1 MKKLYSMICICG
13 LIIAMVGMISIRPAI
28 GQECV
33 PVEVDVKP
41 GRRNTI
47 RLGSWSWVP
56 IIIFSDPEAGFHAVN
71 IDVETVLING
81 NDVQP
86 LGAILIDRN
95 LDATADLVLFYLAN
109 KLNLV
114 EEEIEDGKIDI
125 TVTGNFVVGDPIDI
139 PDPEAE
145 EEIDCFEGTDTV
157 NCTIPR
163 FNFGAN
169 LGALRDRWSSR
180 RAQ

>member
-28 GQECV
+28 GQDCV

-56 IIIFSDPEAGFHAVN
+56 IIIFSDPDADFHAVN
-71 IDVETVLING
+71 IDAETVKING
-81 NDVQP
+81 EFVQP
-86 LGAILIDRN
+86 LGAMLLDRN
-95 LDATADLVLFYLAN
+95 VDATADLVLFYLAN
-109 KLNLV
+109 RLNLDA
-114 EEEIEDGKIDI
+114 EAIEDGKIAI
-125 TVTGNFVVGDPIDI
+125 TVEGDFVVDPL
-139 PDPEAE
+139 AE
-145 EEIDCFEGTDTV
+145 EEVIDCFVGTDTV
-157 NCTIPR
+157 NCTVPR
-163 FNFGAN
+163 FNFESNPGS
-169 LGALRDRWSSR
+169 LRDRWNSR

>member
-56 IIIFSDPEAGFHAVN
+56 IIIFSDPDAGFHAVN
-71 IDVETVLING
+71 IDAETVKING
-81 NDVQP
+81 EFVQP
-86 LGAILIDRN
+86 LGAMLIDRN
-95 LDATADLVLFYLAN
+95 VDAAADLVLFYLAN
-109 KLNLV
+109 RLNLD
-114 EEEIEDGKIDI
+114 EEAIEDGKIDI
-125 TVTGNFVVGDPIDI
+125 TVEGEFVVDPL
-139 PDPEAE
+139 AE
-145 EEIDCFEGTDTV
+145 EEEVGCFVGTDPV
-157 NCTIPR
+157 NCITSR
-163 FNFGAN
+163 FNFGSN
-169 LGALRDRWSSR
+169 PGSLRDRWNTR